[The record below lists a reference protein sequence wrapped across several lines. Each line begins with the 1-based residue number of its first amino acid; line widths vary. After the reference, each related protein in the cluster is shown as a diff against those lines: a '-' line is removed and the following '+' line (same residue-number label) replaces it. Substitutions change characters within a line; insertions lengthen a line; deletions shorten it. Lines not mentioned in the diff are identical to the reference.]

1 MARASARQGGTT
13 WKISD
18 PVLHFV
24 DDDLI
29 FESVGPVGD
38 PDIYS
43 RLDRISIIRD
53 PTAKTIADEAQRLC
67 GHIPV
72 RDGRL
77 HDALQLAKWLAAAR
91 DSSPP
96 ARLVLSGRII
106 EQTANWAGLKPQSLI
121 EDYLS
126 WGWARNKIAGDLA
139 KAGYHGIMRLPGGNG
154 RTSSASERDKFLRIR
169 QEVIS
174 ETSGQMRLRTF
185 AVLSHLDW
193 LVEQHAASTET
204 GDYLRELQRRVA
216 NGPAVVSW
224 IGKLRDELEVLDARA
239 VRTRNALVHGGPLIT
254 AIAES
259 VVEMLDGLG
268 SQALEWVIDGLAG
281 EKALPEVF
289 DDRRR
294 RYIDTVDRMFES
306 GAVHSASNS
315 SGRLA
320 TLTLRKDLSSHDVH
334 ARWP

>member
-1 MARASARQGGTT
+1 M
-13 WKISD
+13 
-18 PVLHFV
+18 HFV
-24 DDDLI
+24 DEELI
-29 FESVGPVGD
+29 FEAVGPVGD
-38 PDIYS
+38 PDVYT
-43 RLDRISIIRD
+43 RLDRKDVVQD
-53 PTAKTIADEAQRLC
+53 PTAKTVADEAQRLC
-67 GHIPV
+67 EHIPV

-77 HDALQLAKWLAAAR
+77 HDALQLSKWLAAAR

-126 WGWARNKIAGDLA
+126 WVWARNKIAGDLA

-154 RTSSASERDKFLRIR
+154 RTSSASERNKFLRIR
-169 QEVIS
+169 QEVIN

-185 AVLSHLDW
+185 AVLPHLDW

-224 IGKLRDELEVLDARA
+224 IEKLRDELKVRNARA

-268 SQALEWVIDGLAG
+268 SQALARPDWPRACKRARRPGRYGQGCRHRRHSTSRATCRPRNKSG
-281 EKALPEVF
+281 SPFPAQLPSGSAPTA
-289 DDRRR
+289 RRF
-294 RYIDTVDRMFES
+294 TE
-306 GAVHSASNS
+306 
-315 SGRLA
+315 
-320 TLTLRKDLSSHDVH
+320 
-334 ARWP
+334 ARSRSTRS